1 MPDIMQFDGGSEAD
15 RTQIL
20 AAHDGYL
27 RANAAYDWQALKAI
41 WGGDP
46 TNGPGEIAAC
56 IQTTTCRCQS
66 KHWTVDSRSQG

>member
-1 MPDIMQFDGGSEAD
+1 MPDIIQFDGGSEAD
-15 RTQIL
+15 RKQIL

-46 TNGPGEIAAC
+46 TNVFFNMNGHTYVGHSC
-56 IQTTTCRCQS
+56 
-66 KHWTVDSRSQG
+66 